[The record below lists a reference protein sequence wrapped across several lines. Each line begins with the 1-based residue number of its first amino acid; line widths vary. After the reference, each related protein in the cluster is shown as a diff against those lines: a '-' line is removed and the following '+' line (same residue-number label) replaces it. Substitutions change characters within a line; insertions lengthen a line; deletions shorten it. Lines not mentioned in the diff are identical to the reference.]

1 MQRVL
6 QSLIVVLCF
15 SINTHLYANAT
26 NKATKQLNVSQSYKC
41 QEKENNIIYCLDE
54 SGKPLTGKREL
65 KNADGNWISIENFR
79 KGHRNGL
86 CTYFDK
92 DGNYQE
98 RVYYKQGIKNGMD
111 KIYYPNR
118 SINVLANYKDG
129 LLDGRIDVYY
139 PNGKLKGRFTYSRGT
154 LLNGT
159 CVNARGKKSSLL
171 NDAISSNSENT
182 LYECGE

>member
-1 MQRVL
+1 
-6 QSLIVVLCF
+6 
-15 SINTHLYANAT
+15 
-26 NKATKQLNVSQSYKC
+26 
-41 QEKENNIIYCLDE
+41 
-54 SGKPLTGKREL
+54 
-65 KNADGNWISIENFR
+65 
-79 KGHRNGL
+79 
-86 CTYFDK
+86 
-92 DGNYQE
+92 
-98 RVYYKQGIKNGMD
+98 MD